1 MITTMHSDQNAS
13 PPRVEV
19 ITSVQRRRRWT
30 PAEKIRPVEETMQP
44 GIAEAFVK
52 TFKRDYAR
60 LSILPDAETVIALLP
75 AWFADYNEVRPHSGL
90 KFLSPREF
98 PRLSA

>member
-1 MITTMHSDQNAS
+1 LGLKLCFTPVCS
-13 PPRVEV
+13 PK
-19 ITSVQRRRRWT
+19 SN
-30 PAEKIRPVEETMQP
+30 

-52 TFKRDYAR
+52 TVKRDCAR
-60 LSILPDAETVIALLP
+60 LSIFPDAETVFALLP
-75 AWFADYNEVRPHSGL
+75 VWFEDYNELHPHSGL